1 MLGKMEEKGGRNN
14 FVEKEL
20 MELGNPKMQEE
31 VSMRTKLN
39 ETLSAKAGIQAI
51 QNMEAQQKS

>member
-1 MLGKMEEKGGRNN
+1 MLGKMEEKKGRNN

-39 ETLSAKAGIQAI
+39 ETLSAKAGIQGI

>member
-1 MLGKMEEKGGRNN
+1 MLGKMEEKKGRNN
-14 FVEKEL
+14 FVKKEL

-39 ETLSAKAGIQAI
+39 ETLSAKAGIQGI